1 MSCECKLIMKLMG
14 FHKTYTVSVLCGTRE
29 SEEDFVSE
37 SAFVRNCDARVHSLD
52 TYTEPS
58 LLAAVTDAG
67 ELRWCKHE
75 EGLMILIPHGW
86 ITSSVADLRPE
97 VVPPLPPRVTARA

>member
-1 MSCECKLIMKLMG
+1 M
-14 FHKTYTVSVLCGTRE
+14 
-29 SEEDFVSE
+29 EDPTGSFSE

-58 LLAAVTDAG
+58 LLAANTDAG

-86 ITSSVADLRPE
+86 ITSSVAPSRRE
-97 VVPPLPPRVTARA
+97 NTIVVAGRALGGQRCPGRVHKGVASAGS